1 MSDPVDFSRRNLS
14 RDNAKLPLVAFMAAQ
29 EDSSMDNREQL
40 RRAIPIVVARTI
52 RAGQPVDVA
61 KLAARL
67 SARYPHSGI
76 AMDEIYSEIEAA
88 VHRQTARMVYA
99 AA

>member
-1 MSDPVDFSRRNLS
+1 MSDPVDFSRRNLTGV
-14 RDNAKLPLVAFMAAQ
+14 NVHFPLVVFIGAQ

-67 SARYPHSGI
+67 SARYPYSGI

>member
-1 MSDPVDFSRRNLS
+1 MSDPVDFSRLNLS
-14 RDNAKLPLVAFMAAQ
+14 RDNAQLPLVAFMAAQ

>member
-1 MSDPVDFSRRNLS
+1 MSDPVDFSRHILTGV
-14 RDNAKLPLVAFMAAQ
+14 NAQLPPVVFIAAQ